1 MESLKDKVQND
12 ESYHIV
18 MAVFHK
24 NDSVEFGDF
33 YTDVK
38 QYLAK
43 FGELIIATVGYE
55 DEDVPRPHHHAHILL
70 KQTSR
75 IPHSLVTCFKSQSEK
90 KYEKHTIS
98 LKKTDNK
105 DINDLKLILQYP
117 LKEKPLSEL
126 SFGLDEETF
135 SMLSKDAKAIYDA
148 EKLYKKKLRVKAQ
161 RIKDGWEKKVDW
173 VKKKWKNEPT
183 TLEHIKK
190 GMISRVATLFIK
202 YYVEEE
208 DANLPYK
215 NKMEQEVLKYCIQE
229 TYVTA
234 EEIQEKYYR
243 M

>member
-1 MESLKDKVQND
+1 MESLIEKVKND

-38 QYLAK
+38 KYLGK
-43 FGELIIATVGYE
+43 YSELLIATVGYE
-55 DEDVPRPHHHAHILL
+55 DEEVPRPHHHAHILL

-75 IPHSLVTCFKSQSEK
+75 IPHSLVTCFRSQSEK
-90 KYEKHTIS
+90 KYEKNTIS
-98 LKKTDNK
+98 LKKTNNE
-105 DINDLKLILQYP
+105 DIKDLKEILQYP

-135 SMLSKDAKAIYDA
+135 SILSKDAKAIYDA
-148 EKLYKKKLRVKAQ
+148 QKRYKKQQ
-161 RIKDGWEKKVDW
+161 RIKQQRKKDGWEKKVNW
-173 VKKKWKNEPT
+173 VKNKIKESS
-183 TLEHIKK
+183 TLEDLTADTIP
-190 GMISRVATLFIK
+190 RVATQFIR

-215 NKMEQEVLKYCIQE
+215 AKMEQEVLKYCIQE
-229 TYVTA
+229 TSVSI
-234 EEIQEKYYR
+234 EHIQEKYYR

>member
-1 MESLKDKVQND
+1 MESLVDKVQND

-38 QYLAK
+38 EYLGK
-43 FGELIIATVGYE
+43 YSELLIATVGYE
-55 DEDVPRPHHHAHILL
+55 DEEVPRPHHHAHILL
-70 KQTSR
+70 KQTGR
-75 IPHSLVTCFKSQSEK
+75 IPHSLVTCFKSQSDK
-90 KYEKHTIS
+90 KYEKNTIS

-105 DINDLKLILQYP
+105 DIKDLKAILQYP
-117 LKEKPLSEL
+117 LKETPLSEL

-135 SMLSKDAKAIYDA
+135 QMLSKDAKAIYDA
-148 EKLYKKKLRVKAQ
+148 EKRYKKQQRIKAQ
-161 RIKDGWEKKVDW
+161 RKKDGWEKKVNW
-173 VKKKWKNEPT
+173 INNKWKNTET
-183 TLEHIKK
+183 TLEDVKK
-190 GMISRVATLFIK
+190 GIISRVATLFIK

-215 NKMEQEVLKYCIQE
+215 SKLEQEVLKYCVQE
-229 TYVTA
+229 TCVSV
-234 EEIQEKYYR
+234 EDIQEKYYR